1 MKTYEL
7 TYSSNP
13 PKEVEITE
21 TKVFIAKNIQQVE
34 RQFEGTVEQCYQY
47 TLIEYNKDEYLTLL
61 LQKQEDIDSLREE
74 LQAAKILLG
83 VE

>member
-34 RQFEGTVEQCYQY
+34 RQFEDTIEQCYQY

-74 LQAAKILLG
+74 LEAAKILLG
-83 VE
+83 VK

>member
-7 TYSSNP
+7 TYSLNP

-34 RQFEGTVEQCYQY
+34 RQFEDTIEQCYQY

-61 LQKQEDIDSLREE
+61 LQKQDDIDSLREE
-74 LQAAKILLG
+74 LEAAKILLG

>member
-7 TYSSNP
+7 TYSLNP

-34 RQFEGTVEQCYQY
+34 RQFEDTIEQCYQY

-74 LQAAKILLG
+74 LEAAKILLG

>member
-34 RQFEGTVEQCYQY
+34 RQFEDTIEQCYQY

-74 LQAAKILLG
+74 LEAAKILLG

>member
-34 RQFEGTVEQCYQY
+34 RQFEDTIEQCYQY

-61 LQKQEDIDSLREE
+61 LQKQDDIDSLREE
-74 LQAAKILLG
+74 LEAAKILLG